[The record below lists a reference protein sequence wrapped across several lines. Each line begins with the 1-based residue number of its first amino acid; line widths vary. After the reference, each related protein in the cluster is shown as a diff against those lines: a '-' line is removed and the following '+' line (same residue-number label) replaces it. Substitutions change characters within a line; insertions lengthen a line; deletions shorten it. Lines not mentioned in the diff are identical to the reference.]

1 MAPKQDS
8 SATSSDGS
16 HSYLFSMDRLTSLSK
31 WKDIEV
37 KLSNRGLIARPLQL
51 DDYENG
57 YLELLRGLTEV
68 GNVTKSEYEQRFT
81 LMKQFNQ
88 VGDHYVIVVIE
99 DIETKKVV
107 GASTLRLELKFIH
120 QCATKGMLEDVAVLN
135 SYRGKQIGEIVV
147 KIIVEL
153 AHESYKCY
161 KLSLDCKD
169 ELIKFY
175 KKNGFNYNCNTL
187 TIRFD

>member
-1 MAPKQDS
+1 MGPKQDS
-8 SATSSDGS
+8 SATSPDGS
-16 HSYLFSMDRLTSLSK
+16 NPYLFSMDRLTNLSK
-31 WKDIEV
+31 WRDIEA
-37 KLSNRGLIARPLQL
+37 KLSDRRLIARPLQL
-51 DDYENG
+51 DDYKNG
-57 YLELLRGLTEV
+57 YLELLRDLTEV
-68 GNVTKSEYEQRFT
+68 GNVTKSDYELRFA

-99 DIETKKVV
+99 DTATKKVV

-120 QCATKGMLEDVAVLN
+120 HCATKGMLEDVAVLN
-135 SYRGKQIGEIVV
+135 HYRGKQIGEIVV
-147 KIIVEL
+147 QIIVEL
-153 AHESYKCY
+153 ARESYKCY

-175 KKNGFNYNCNTL
+175 EKNGFNYNCNTL